1 MRIMKKFL
9 VKSLNNF
16 IVNHKNIMTRKNLSP
31 SHQPHE
37 NIRNVSD
44 LANYANERIGNYN
57 YKLYLFDGILKS
69 YV

>member
-1 MRIMKKFL
+1 
-9 VKSLNNF
+9 
-16 IVNHKNIMTRKNLSP
+16 MTRKNLSP

-44 LANYANERIGNYN
+44 LANYAEERIGNYN

-69 YV
+69 YI